1 MATIQCAISQYL
13 LGMYSRAV
21 DTALYISLD
30 GVGLLLFGWPGITSR
45 SFCCLTRKIMKAK
58 REWLLR
64 TDSNVAL
71 KVINMGINAQEFKI
85 LQHLQYSS
93 VARDYAEHPGRHSVV
108 QLLDHFDLSTSHKCL
123 VLPVMG
129 MDVQSSIDVAYGGRL
144 NRKTARSVSLQVA
157 MGLDYLWICGI
168 AHGGGYILA
177 YCGWRLLR
185 IVRFALEKCLVY
197 RTRNLST
204 FRGPDNI
211 SLQATSY
218 QCSQETRWSALP
230 AFDAVLSRRA
240 NIYERTWC
248 RDQDN

>member
-1 MATIQCAISQYL
+1 MLRNSGSYSISNI
-13 LGMYSRAV
+13 R
-21 DTALYISLD
+21 
-30 GVGLLLFGWPGITSR
+30 
-45 SFCCLTRKIMKAK
+45 
-58 REWLLR
+58 
-64 TDSNVAL
+64 
-71 KVINMGINAQEFKI
+71 
-85 LQHLQYSS
+85 

-144 NRKTARSVSLQVA
+144 NRKTTRSVSLQVA
-157 MGLDYLWICGI
+157 MGLDYLWKCGI
-168 AHGGGYILA
+168 AHGDGYILA

-211 SLQATSY
+211 SLRATSY
-218 QCSQETRWSALP
+218 RCSQETRWSALP

-240 NIYERTWC
+240 NIYWRTWC
-248 RDQDN
+248 RGQDNWLGKWYIGTCRCSWSKLMMIQSFSTEAHRLACPILGTCVHQNCFTVCL